1 MKKSKIGTIL
11 LIIFIINLTNLSY
24 SYVNAQN
31 YLDTLKIAND
41 YMEDIFGRKN
51 YFEEKNRKNRT
62 INKEFAEKG
71 YKLFGDKPILVYGT
85 VEDGKYE
92 ATKYGADT
100 AQDRNGYPRALGF
113 SMSDDPYAN
122 PGFVTT
128 TTKSVKRWIKFPWVL
143 PDAKDKGITKELSPD
158 DPNDKRKT
166 QWLDYKP
173 DTFSTTYSVMK
184 QWISDSD
191 FTPDNIK
198 QKTGERDYFI
208 KYIYDDLPPGIKNNP
223 EDYIYIIQPPTYDSW
238 GVGIAFYYYGDG
250 ELINNY
256 MYYDFFRFIPA
267 SMVEN
272 DISASFE
279 SLQSSVVE
287 GEEVLISVNIKSTFN
302 TDLKDVSYKW
312 EITNEDGTP
321 LSSECNLQ
329 FPGKAEGRGDE
340 VDIPVKKGAL
350 LYASLK
356 MPNNNVKVKFE
367 INSDGKN
374 PEEKNLLNNVLETTI
389 NKVKTN
395 KISAEME
402 LDYNILS
409 RNVNFPLTTAVA
421 QLSLPKGSWDGN
433 ATGSLG
439 VNNTSPNLIRNFKV
453 NNNPAVNEA
462 STTITRSPDIDATF
476 KRPDFGDDPLNGK
489 YINGPTSIVKSGN
502 INFGGSVSRP
512 YMWIEKCG
520 GCRTSSYTTTG
531 ADGKTETHYYSYCD
545 GHEKRSSVSADFNSG
560 TNTIKV
566 SALTYN
572 GKKTIAAKQYD
583 NKIQGN
589 TKDYLEKVLY
599 WTSEPYLFKVIRW
612 MCHQD
617 VDNSLYD
624 WTPVPGQYER
634 TFTQQCSG
642 NVKWSTVRTMKQDYS
657 ASREAAR
664 QRKSTKSSNDR
675 AVFASD
681 VDYKYVDY
689 PIKSGY
695 YFNPTGEYT
704 FTVKTVTYKTTTAD
718 TKDHKDLVNS
728 VINSF
733 RYETDLMY
741 IDNNKKVVNIQNQPL
756 SKSGNSYLRKSAALT
771 AQDNTGVNNIV
782 LLNVLDRNDNEWRYS
797 KDVEEIEH
805 TEDRSDSKGTHVFW
819 KNILEGYSESGTSD
833 SQDKYKYREYVKD
846 GQHIYK
852 ITEETVVTI
861 QINPENKKLYTYAHM
876 PNGKYTVKAW
886 IDDISLPNN
895 EYKKLGTLKG
905 ISSLDEIEVSVKGS
919 IYDDIY

>member
-1 MKKSKIGTIL
+1 LRKLKFFIVVIL
-11 LIIFIINLTNLSY
+11 IFQMSYINIT
-24 SYVNAQN
+24 YVSAQD
-31 YLDTLKIAND
+31 YLDSLELANSFIKDNFKIPN
-41 YMEDIFGRKN
+41 F
-51 YFEEKNRKNRT
+51 FEEETKAGRE
-62 INKEFAEKG
+62 INK
-71 YKLFGDKPILVYGT
+71 KLAVNGNEAFLNKPVLVYGT
-85 VEDGKYE
+85 EKEGRKVATDWGNDDVEVK
-92 ATKYGADT
+92 
-100 AQDRNGYPRALGF
+100 NGLSRAIGF
-113 SMSDDPYAN
+113 SFYDLPYPN
-122 PGFVTT
+122 PGFETVERDR
-128 TTKSVKRWIKFPWVL
+128 KVYKRWIKYPWVL
-143 PDAKDKGITKELSPD
+143 PTPVEKDIKKELSPD
-158 DPNDKRKT
+158 HPSDKNTT
-166 QWLDYKP
+166 QWLKYQP
-173 DTFSTTYSVMK
+173 NTPSSQYSVMN
-184 QWISDSD
+184 QWIRRDDGTYLFSPDSIEAYTGNRKFFNEYISD
-191 FTPDNIK
+191 
-198 QKTGERDYFI
+198 E
-208 KYIYDDLPPGIKNNP
+208 LPEGIKNNP

-238 GVGIAFYYYGDG
+238 GVGVAFYYYGYSID
-250 ELINNY
+250 EVNNWS
-256 MYYDFFRFIPA
+256 YYDYFRLKPFSLIG
-267 SMVEN
+267 N

-279 SLQSSVVE
+279 SLPSSVAE
-287 GEEVLISVNIKSTFN
+287 DNEVLVTINIKSNFKE
-302 TDLKDVSYKW
+302 DLY
-312 EITNEDGTP
+312 GTP

-329 FPGKAEGRGDE
+329 FPGDVEGQSGG
-340 VDIPVKKGAL
+340 VDIPAKKGAV

-374 PEEKNLLNNVLETTI
+374 PEEKNLYNNVIETTI
-389 NKVKTN
+389 KIVKNLKTN
-395 KISAEME
+395 EGLE

-409 RNVNFPLTTAVA
+409 RNVNFPLSKNSILA
-421 QLSLPKGSWDGN
+421 QLSLPTGRWNYSWDGN

-439 VNNTSPNLIRNFKV
+439 VNNNSPNLIRNFKV

-462 STTITRSPDIDATF
+462 STTITRSPDIDATY

-489 YINGPTSIVKSGN
+489 YINGPTSINKSGN
-502 INFGGSVSRP
+502 ISFSGSVSRP
-512 YMWIEKCG
+512 YRWIEECG
-520 GCRTSSYTTTG
+520 GCRSSTSTIYYADGTTG
-531 ADGKTETHYYSYCD
+531 TYTSYYCN
-545 GHEKRSSVSADFNSG
+545 GHERTSSVSADFNSG
-560 TNTIKV
+560 TNTTEV
-566 SALTYN
+566 TALIYN
-572 GKKTIAAKQYD
+572 GKKTITAKQYD
-583 NKIQGN
+583 NEIQGN
-589 TKDYLEKVLY
+589 TTDYLEKKLY

-617 VDNSLYD
+617 VDDSLYD

-642 NVKWSTVRTMKQDYS
+642 EVKWSTVRTMKQDYS

-718 TKDHKDLVNS
+718 TNDHKDLVNS
-728 VINSF
+728 IINSF

-756 SKSGNSYLRKSAALT
+756 SKSGSSYSRKSAALT

-782 LLNVLDRNDNEWRYS
+782 LLNVLDRNDNAWRYS

-805 TEDRSDSKGTHVFW
+805 TEDRGDSKGTHVFW

-886 IDDISLPNN
+886 IGDISLPNN